1 VLLLCSACVIFI
13 SILFIFWDRRVFV
26 GLIMGD
32 DGRGKHREE
41 NEGKSQF
48 SIEI

>member
-26 GLIMGD
+26 GLMGD
-32 DGRGKHREE
+32 DGRGKTGRKMKE
-41 NEGKSQF
+41 NLSSVLRCK
-48 SIEI
+48 